1 MVVEETDA
9 VSPAVAAALGGAPM
23 LRRLAPRCL
32 VLLAVVVSLL
42 PACTDNA
49 DDDAAV
55 NASTTTTTT
64 LPSTTT
70 AVPETTTT
78 TVTEQAES
86 DAGPFPL
93 GEPVDLLIMSDSSG
107 IGVAERYAPLAAEA
121 LDREIRVHDW
131 ARGGEPITVILD
143 WIQTTLA
150 DEVAEAEIIVVY
162 GYPGGLEYNLPEPS
176 LLSCFEALDV
186 FDDDYSGDWTPG
198 TKWEPTPLVPT
209 VEDWQPFR
217 DVLDQVFDEIWT
229 LREGKPTIIR
239 TYDVPLGFVTPWK
252 ELGIEPE
259 CTANLEIQAQ
269 VEREAAE
276 ANGAGF
282 VSLFDVFNGP
292 NHDEDPVQKGWML
305 DDLMHAGEEGLD
317 IVAKTLAAYGFEASE
332 PPR

>member
-1 MVVEETDA
+1 MHAQTTNEPIRSPVTAPMGGRADYLWTADSGGIRLVVEETDA

-32 VLLAVVVSLL
+32 VLLAVVVLL
-42 PACTDNA
+42 VPACTDNA

-64 LPSTTT
+64 LPS
-70 AVPETTTT
+70 TT

-162 GYPGGLEYNLPEPS
+162 LS
-176 LLSCFEALDV
+176 LIHIS
-186 FDDDYSGDWTPG
+186 
-198 TKWEPTPLVPT
+198 EPTRPM
-209 VEDWQPFR
+209 
-217 DVLDQVFDEIWT
+217 
-229 LREGKPTIIR
+229 
-239 TYDVPLGFVTPWK
+239 K
-252 ELGIEPE
+252 ES
-259 CTANLEIQAQ
+259 
-269 VEREAAE
+269 R
-276 ANGAGF
+276 
-282 VSLFDVFNGP
+282 
-292 NHDEDPVQKGWML
+292 
-305 DDLMHAGEEGLD
+305 
-317 IVAKTLAAYGFEASE
+317 VADRG
-332 PPR
+332 